1 MRNLFEFIWRNQF
14 TLIFLILEV
23 IGFFLLSSTNSFH
36 QSKLYSASV
45 AISGKVYSINQS
57 YEQYIGLL
65 AENEQLKNENAML
78 RERLFNT
85 SNTLSPLNRD
95 FETISA
101 TVIKSTFS
109 WGNNFI
115 IIDKGADEGVEN
127 EMGVLSST
135 GIVGRVVHV
144 SSHYAAVM
152 PILHSQSITSVQLKN
167 NSYFGR
173 CKWNQYDS
181 QIAQMLDIPN
191 HVKVTEGDTIITR
204 GSNGVFPNGEIVG
217 FVQSTSKDP
226 SEGFQE
232 IDFKLATDFQNL
244 KTVYLIKNNNKT
256 ELDSLV
262 QGVEEQYQWEEN

>member
-36 QSKLYSASV
+36 QSKLYSTSV
-45 AISGKVYSINQS
+45 AISGEIYSINQS

-65 AENEQLKNENAML
+65 EENEQLKSENAML
-78 RERLFNT
+78 RERLFNIA
-85 SNTLSPLNRD
+85 SIEEPLKKSY
-95 FETISA
+95 ETIPA

-115 IIDKGADEGVEN
+115 IIDKGSDDGVNN
-127 EMGVLSST
+127 EMGVLSSD

-144 SSHYAAVM
+144 SSSYAAIM
-152 PILHSQSITSVQLKN
+152 PILHSQSVTSVQLKN
-167 NSYFGR
+167 NNYFGR
-173 CKWNQYDS
+173 CKWNQFDS
-181 QIAQMLDIPN
+181 EVAQMLDIPN
-191 HVKVTEGDTIITR
+191 HVKVTEGDTIVTR
-204 GSNGVFPNGEIVG
+204 GSNGIFPSGEIVG
-217 FVQSTSKDP
+217 YVISTKKDP

-232 IDFKLATDFQNL
+232 INFKLATNFQKL
-244 KTVYLIKNNNKT
+244 KAVYIIKNNNKA

-262 QGVEEQYQWEEN
+262 QDVKDDFQWEEN